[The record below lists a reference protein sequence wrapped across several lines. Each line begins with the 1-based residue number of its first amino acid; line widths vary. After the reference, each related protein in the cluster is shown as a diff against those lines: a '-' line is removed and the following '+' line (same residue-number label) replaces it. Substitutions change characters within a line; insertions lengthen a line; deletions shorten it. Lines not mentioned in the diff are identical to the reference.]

1 MNREK
6 HSTVSAKQMGW
17 DADSGQIKRR
27 QNIFDKCR
35 GNALKA
41 SRILQNTAMRG
52 GSDDIRRKARNDAR
66 YFFNMHERRKER
78 MRRRE
83 GVK

>member
-1 MNREK
+1 MKDK

-17 DADSGQIKRR
+17 DADSGQSKRR
-27 QNIFDKCR
+27 QNILDRCR

-41 SRILQNTAMRG
+41 ARILQNTAVRG
-52 GSDDIRRKARNDAR
+52 AGDDTRRKANNDAQ
-66 YFFNMHERRKER
+66 YFLGVHKRRKER

-83 GVK
+83 AK